1 MLKPSVALVDAVSH
15 MRNRLTHRS
24 VRERWVRN
32 TNICRWM
39 KFTKRGRLSSAL
51 HNLSR
56 WEQCV

>member
-1 MLKPSVALVDAVSH
+1 MLKPRVALVVAVSH

-24 VRERWVRN
+24 VGERCVRS

-51 HNLSR
+51 QREVVKHG
-56 WEQCV
+56 